1 MGKLPRPI
9 GRRDDVYAA
18 VGHRLTNL
26 VLHAGPLGEELR
38 ENHAGGLFV
47 LEREARGADAC
58 DRLAGVERHDDGQ
71 VPGATEPEVGGEEF
85 QLLSGGGIGG
95 DSKALAHDAGIG
107 AVVFR
112 GYVVGGRIGR
122 WFPWRSFPYPLRPF
136 SLLPLLGGWCG
147 LAAANQE

>member
-26 VLHAGPLGEELR
+26 VLHASPLGEELR

-58 DRLAGVERHDDGQ
+58 GRPTGVERHDDG
-71 VPGATEPEVGGEEF
+71 
-85 QLLSGGGIGG
+85 
-95 DSKALAHDAGIG
+95 
-107 AVVFR
+107 
-112 GYVVGGRIGR
+112 
-122 WFPWRSFPYPLRPF
+122 
-136 SLLPLLGGWCG
+136 
-147 LAAANQE
+147 